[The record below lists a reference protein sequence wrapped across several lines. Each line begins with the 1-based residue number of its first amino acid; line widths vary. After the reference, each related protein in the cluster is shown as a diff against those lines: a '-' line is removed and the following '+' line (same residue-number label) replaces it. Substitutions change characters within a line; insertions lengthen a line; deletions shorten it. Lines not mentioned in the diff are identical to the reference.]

1 MGNGEIVI
9 LCWWGEI
16 SNTQLDEDNRNN
28 SEVNNQLDEDNIN
41 NSDITWMNI
50 ICYPPTTQT
59 Y

>member
-16 SNTQLDEDNRNN
+16 SNTQIDEDNRNN
-28 SEVNNQLDEDNIN
+28 SEVNNQLDEENSN

-50 ICYPPTTQT
+50 NCYPPTT
-59 Y
+59 